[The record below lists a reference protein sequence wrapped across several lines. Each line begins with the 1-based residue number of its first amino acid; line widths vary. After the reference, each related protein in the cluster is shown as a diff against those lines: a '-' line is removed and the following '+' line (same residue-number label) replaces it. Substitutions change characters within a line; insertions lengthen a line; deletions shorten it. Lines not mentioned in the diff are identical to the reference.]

1 MNKKANQQIR
11 AEKLINII
19 LLETTALLTKPVTL
33 CSHSFVIAV
42 LVLET
47 WLCYV
52 LCIWRKQGLLGSYT
66 SSVTYFLS
74 QTAQGPNLHTRAT
87 QSALA
92 RCPFTYIHIQVEEQE
107 PKWKGVCHHPE
118 CLERAW
124 FSLWLPKKHWHSSVC
139 TSTLWSL
146 GMSVCLIYICE
157 DFWKFSCCIFF
168 KLHQNME
175 LSVPQGVI
183 IEKDITWWSVC
194 ALCHLNNFHL
204 PLRCQIVF
212 PFLVLSII
220 LFLFFPCSSELLSSH
235 PCTITWVSL

>member
-52 LCIWRKQGLLGSYT
+52 LFIWRKQGLLGSYT

-74 QTAQGPNLHTRAT
+74 QTAQGPNLHTRAM

-92 RCPFTYIHIQVEEQE
+92 RCPFTYIHIQVEKQE

-124 FSLWLPKKHWHSSVC
+124 FSLWLPKKHWHSTASV
-139 TSTLWSL
+139 LAHFDHWA
-146 GMSVCLIYICE
+146 CLCAIYIFVRISE
-157 DFWKFSCCIFF
+157 NSAAAAFLSCI
-168 KLHQNME
+168 KR
-175 LSVPQGVI
+175 
-183 IEKDITWWSVC
+183 WSYQ
-194 ALCHLNNFHL
+194 L
-204 PLRCQIVF
+204 LRE
-212 PFLVLSII
+212 S
-220 LFLFFPCSSELLSSH
+220 
-235 PCTITWVSL
+235 